1 MEITHTTV
9 EEATREVLETSA
21 HAPVLQVRHTS
32 KADHDFAELIATLSL
47 MGSRGGTLVV
57 YCAWQQAVELA
68 SGMLGGGP
76 EPDRETV
83 HDAVGEM
90 VNQIGGSI
98 KRSVGASGSEIM
110 LSPPVVISGSPLRH
124 CVRSSAEPLS
134 VELEIA
140 TGSLWVGLWP
150 S

>member
-9 EEATREVLETSA
+9 EQATREVLETSA
-21 HAPVLQVRHTS
+21 LATVLEAHHTAE
-32 KADHDFAELIATLSL
+32 ADRDFAELIATLSL
-47 MGSRGGTLVV
+47 MGTRGGTLVV
-57 YCAWQQAVELA
+57 YCRWQQALDLA
-68 SGMLGGGP
+68 SSMLGGES

-98 KRSVGASGSEIM
+98 KRAIGANGSEIM
-110 LSPPVVISGSPLRH
+110 LSPPVVVSGSPLRH
-124 CVRSSAEPLS
+124 CVRSSAQPLS
-134 VELEIA
+134 VELVLSSGA
-140 TGSLWVGLWP
+140 LWVCLWP